1 MDAARGQDTLV
12 IVPTYC
18 EKENLS
24 ALAGEVLAA
33 LACELLVVDD
43 DSPDGTGLLA
53 DGLAAREPRLHV
65 LHRVGAPR
73 GLGRAYLDGF
83 RWALER
89 GYGFVAQMDADFSHD
104 PAALVELRRACQEAD
119 LAIGSRY
126 VPGGSTPGWSLGR
139 RLISRG
145 GSLYARLVL
154 GLPLRDVTGGF
165 KCWRAEALARLGLDS
180 VEARGFAFQIEM
192 NHRAVRAG
200 LRVREVPIRFVDRQ
214 RGVSKMSTR
223 IFLEGLAAVWRI
235 RGKAGG

>member
-1 MDAARGQDTLV
+1 MDTLV

-18 EKENLS
+18 EREN
-24 ALAGEVLAA
+24 LAA
-33 LACELLVVDD
+33 LAAAALAALPCELLVVDD
-43 DSPDGTGLLA
+43 DSPDGTGRLA
-53 DGLAAREPRLHV
+53 DELAAAEPRLHV
-65 LHRVGAPR
+65 LHRRGAPR

-83 RWALER
+83 RWALAR
-89 GYGFVAQMDADFSHD
+89 GHAFIAQMDADFSHD
-104 PAALVELRRACQEAD
+104 PAALVELRRACEDAD

-126 VPGGSTPGWSLGR
+126 VPGGATPGWSLGR

-145 GSLYARLVL
+145 GSLYARLL
-154 GLPLRDVTGGF
+154 LSLPLRDVTGGF
-165 KCWRAEALARLGLDS
+165 KCWRATALAGLGLES

-200 LRVREVPIRFVDRQ
+200 LRVREVPIRFVDRT

-235 RGKAGG
+235 RRKGGG